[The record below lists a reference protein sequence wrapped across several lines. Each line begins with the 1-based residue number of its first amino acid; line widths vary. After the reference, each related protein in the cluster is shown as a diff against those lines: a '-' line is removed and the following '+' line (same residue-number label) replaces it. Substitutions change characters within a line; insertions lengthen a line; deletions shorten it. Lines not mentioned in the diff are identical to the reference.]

1 MYLNA
6 LILFVSRLITLCI
19 VLFVCVMDRLIIEVC
34 LYCFLCCILIELY
47 ESLPDLLLSHWESA
61 DRHALYSPPFISC
74 RLFWLPFVYIV
85 FDVIRNICCVR
96 LYRIWCLFLRNLCC
110 VCIKLVIAF
119 VYYMSSDVIRNIC
132 CVHIK
137 IIIVFTLIS
146 GVSLLLLLFAFIYLV
161 HLIPSPHPTSEAL
174 LVRVGRVGGHVVAS
188 PTIQDLGG
196 PTTQVTTKGGPQEE
210 LGRILS
216 PDEAISNPKSPDLP
230 YLGKRH
236 SGAVSKFGS
245 SIRWS
250 WSSPLA
256 APNSPH

>member
-1 MYLNA
+1 
-6 LILFVSRLITLCI
+6 
-19 VLFVCVMDRLIIEVC
+19 
-34 LYCFLCCILIELY
+34 
-47 ESLPDLLLSHWESA
+47 
-61 DRHALYSPPFISC
+61 
-74 RLFWLPFVYIV
+74 
-85 FDVIRNICCVR
+85 
-96 LYRIWCLFLRNLCC
+96 
-110 VCIKLVIAF
+110 
-119 VYYMSSDVIRNIC
+119 MSSDVIRNIC

-146 GVSLLLLLFAFIYLV
+146 GVSLLLLFSFISLV

-188 PTIQDLGG
+188 PTIRDLGG

-216 PDEAISNPKSPDLP
+216 SDEAISSPKLPNLP

-256 APNSPH
+256 PKFATKDYALVQIVHCGGGYTHTDRGVWKVDVNFL

>member
-1 MYLNA
+1 
-6 LILFVSRLITLCI
+6 
-19 VLFVCVMDRLIIEVC
+19 
-34 LYCFLCCILIELY
+34 
-47 ESLPDLLLSHWESA
+47 
-61 DRHALYSPPFISC
+61 
-74 RLFWLPFVYIV
+74 
-85 FDVIRNICCVR
+85 
-96 LYRIWCLFLRNLCC
+96 
-110 VCIKLVIAF
+110 
-119 VYYMSSDVIRNIC
+119 MSSDVIRNIY
-132 CVHIK
+132 CVRIK
-137 IIIVFTLIS
+137 IIVVFVLTLIS
-146 GVSLLLLLFAFIYLV
+146 GVSLLSLFSFISLV

-188 PTIQDLGG
+188 PTIEDLGG

-216 PDEAISNPKSPDLP
+216 PDEAISYPKSPALP

-256 APNSPH
+256 PNSPQNKYFLLTN